1 MIRQRTINQ
10 LSAAMIGL
18 GILTVA
24 SGWTGPAVSQ
34 TRQQQTAAR
43 VFSDVGLDQKLDS
56 RIPLDL
62 TFRDEEGKPV
72 RLGDYFH
79 GRPVV
84 LSLVYYQCPMLCT
97 EVLNGMVE
105 SFLDLNFTVGKEFD
119 VVTVSFDPSE
129 TPDLAAAKKAE
140 YLRAYG
146 HDGAENGWHFLTGD
160 EPSIAK
166 LTAAVG
172 FHYVYDPDSRQF
184 AHPSGIM
191 VLTPSGVLARYFY
204 GIEYEPKDLRFA
216 LIEAAKGNIGTPVD
230 KLLLLCYHYDP
241 SKGKYGLV
249 IMNIFRAAGALTV
262 LLVGGF
268 LVVMFRRERRQRAE
282 TVRT

>member
-1 MIRQRTINQ
+1 MRQRTIDQ
-10 LSAAMIGL
+10 LTAAMIGL
-18 GILTVA
+18 GMLTVA
-24 SGWTGPAVSQ
+24 SGWTRQAVSQ

-79 GRPVV
+79 GRPVI

-172 FHYVYDPDSRQF
+172 FHYVYDADSRQF

-249 IMNIFRAAGALTV
+249 IMNVFRAAGALTV